1 MKRYTLIIADSSE
14 DFCSALRTRLE
25 SVCNVFCC
33 KTGGEVLQLL
43 QNHPAD
49 VLALDLMLPQ
59 MDGLSLLQALSA
71 AGDCPGILASSCYVS
86 PFILDAAEK
95 LNVSFLLEKP
105 CSLYSAEECIR
116 ELIKR
121 RDHASCRDRFTRIS
135 GLLLRL
141 GFSAKLR
148 GYAYLR
154 DAALKYAENPGLS
167 IMKELYPSV
176 AGAYGVSAEDVEHSI
191 RSAAMDAWGHRI
203 GETWE
208 LYFPRRDRNSRPS
221 NACLIQGLASE
232 LPQLQEEE
240 PAEMIK

>member
-14 DFCSALRTRLE
+14 DFCSALRGRLDPI
-25 SVCNVFCC
+25 CNVFCC
-33 KTGGEVLQLL
+33 KTGKDVLQLL
-43 QNHPAD
+43 QQHPAD
-49 VLALDLMLPQ
+49 VLVLDLMLPQ
-59 MDGLSLLQALSA
+59 LDGLSLLQALSA

-86 PFILDAAEK
+86 PFILDTAEE

-105 CSLYSAEECIR
+105 CSLCAAEECIR

-121 RDHASCRDRFTRIS
+121 RDRSCARDRFMRIS

-154 DAALKYAENPGLS
+154 DAALRYAENPGLS

-176 AGAYGVSAEDVEHSI
+176 AGAYGVSPEDVEHSI

-203 GETWE
+203 RETWA
-208 LYFPRRDRNSRPS
+208 LYFPQGDPNSRPS

-232 LPQLQEEE
+232 LPRLQEEE
-240 PAEMIK
+240 AAEMIK